1 MVVVDNIVE
10 CECGQIHQ
18 LDPNG
23 MSGCSW
29 ISCTCGK
36 TICKT
41 CGSGLIEEMEEDSDE
56 DYLWC
61 NRKCNS
67 CGTIIKEITLEN
79 REKIK

>member
-1 MVVVDNIVE
+1 MFLE
-10 CECGQIHQ
+10 
-18 LDPNG
+18 
-23 MSGCSW
+23 
-29 ISCTCGK
+29 SCTCGK